1 MFIKF
6 IPGGLL
12 VNKCVIKHV
21 LSFILGSKQYAYLR
35 LLFDLSNVPSNY
47 YTAQWQTS
55 LQNVIFH
62 TLLNVSSSTPSE

>member
-1 MFIKF
+1 MCYKTCSF
-6 IPGGLL
+6 
-12 VNKCVIKHV
+12 
-21 LSFILGSKQYAYLR
+21 FILGNKQYAYLR

-62 TLLNVSSSTPSE
+62 TLLNVSSSTPSNDNYFFQR